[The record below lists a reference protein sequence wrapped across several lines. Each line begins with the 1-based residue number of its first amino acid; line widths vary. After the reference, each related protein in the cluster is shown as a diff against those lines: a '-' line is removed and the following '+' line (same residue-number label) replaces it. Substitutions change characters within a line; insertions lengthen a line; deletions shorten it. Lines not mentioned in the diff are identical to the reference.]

1 MSAQHVIASLIG
13 YCIGLAIFSPVFLLR
28 RQMWLRRADKLARQS
43 DIALPSWIEDRV
55 ARFLR
60 YEFLYGQFMTV
71 LTVPVLSTLLVIP
84 VAQRNWAQ
92 WFPWIVVGFPLY
104 WTVVSFA
111 MSLWPRWKASSPH
124 RVTHLGRMSAR
135 HAFTPAEFAAVLLGA
150 VLSLALSA
158 WGLRHVV
165 APATWWLACAAAFGV
180 AFVAWHR
187 AARNIMNRPS
197 SASDEIELGWDDLL
211 RFRQVRVLTVG
222 AAWAPAL
229 IVYMIDCTMASAFF
243 RNFTGPGTVGVQIHW
258 WPILLPL
265 APLGLV
271 ALLFRQGRGL
281 WRRAWLDR
289 DGSADPS
296 A

>member
-13 YCIGLAIFSPVFLLR
+13 YCIGLAILAPVFLLR

-43 DIALPSWIEDRV
+43 DIALPSWIADRV

-71 LTVPVLSTLLVIP
+71 LTVPLLSTLLVIP
-84 VAQRNWAQ
+84 VAPRNWAQ
-92 WFPWIVVGFPLY
+92 WFPWIAVGLPLY
-104 WTVVSFA
+104 WTVVSFV
-111 MSLWPRWKASSPH
+111 MSLWPRWKASSPY

-135 HAFTPAEFAAVLLGA
+135 HAFTPAELAAVLLGA
-150 VLSLALSA
+150 VLGLALSA
-158 WGLRHVV
+158 WGLRHVG

-211 RFRQVRVLTVG
+211 RFRQVRALTVS

-229 IVYMIDCTMASAFF
+229 VVYMIDCTMASAFI
-243 RNFTGPGTVGVQIHW
+243 RNFTGPNMVGAQIQW

-271 ALLFRQGRGL
+271 LLLFRQGRSL

-289 DGSADPS
+289 TDPAS
-296 A
+296 